1 LAIGLTPFV
10 TLRLVL
16 LPQAITIMLPSI
28 VSQLVVILKDSAL
41 GFLIL
46 YPELVRS
53 GQTLAALEGNLIPTF
68 IVVAAIFI
76 LINYLLTRIAHYLER
91 RLQTRG
97 RGPRLPVTEP
107 LMSPSMAPGGALA
120 VPGQT

>member
-1 LAIGLTPFV
+1 
-10 TLRLVL
+10 
-16 LPQAITIMLPSI
+16 LPQAITLMLPSI

-53 GQTLAALEGNLIPTF
+53 GQTLASLKGNLIPTF
-68 IVVAAIFI
+68 IVLAAIFI
-76 LINYLLTRIAHYLER
+76 TINYLLTRLARYLER

-97 RGPRLPVTEP
+97 RGPKQPALDT
-107 LMSPSMAPGGALA
+107 MISPSLAPGGALA
-120 VPGQT
+120 APGQT

>member
-1 LAIGLTPFV
+1 MAIGLTPFA

-16 LPQAITIMLPSI
+16 LPQAITVMLPSI

-53 GQTLAALEGNLIPTF
+53 GQTLAALEGNIIPTF
-68 IVVAAIFI
+68 LVVAAIFI
-76 LINYLLTRIAHYLER
+76 LINYLLTRLAHYLER
-91 RLQTRG
+91 RLQTR
-97 RGPRLPVTEP
+97 RGPRMAQAEP
-107 LMSPSMAPGGALA
+107 PTSPSMAPGGALTA
-120 VPGQT
+120 PGQT